1 MKLLSTIAAVAA
13 LAAIGTSA
21 NAVELVTNGNFEA
34 TTYTQNTQFG
44 GISGNTYVA
53 SQGVT
58 GWTGAGGNALQFY
71 YFGGTQTTVNP
82 IERFG
87 DANDVLNATTTNSIA
102 GGNFVGLDGDQGDA
116 GLGIPN
122 VQGSISQLINGLV
135 VGEHYT
141 LTFNWAAAQMANRFG
156 ATSEQLHITFGGETR
171 DTAILAIPEGGFSGW
186 QNGSFNF
193 TATSNSQLL
202 TFLSVGTPSGLPPI
216 ALLDGVSLT
225 MVPEPSTW
233 AMMLLGFGGI
243 GAMIR
248 RRRQTLATA

>member
-13 LAAIGTSA
+13 VAAIGTSA
-21 NAVELVTNGNFEA
+21 NAFELVTNGNFEA

-44 GISGNTYVA
+44 GISGSTYVA

-102 GGNFVGLDGDQGDA
+102 GGNFVGMDGDQGDNV
-116 GLGIPN
+116 GTPN

-141 LTFNWAAAQMANRFG
+141 LNFSWAAAQMANRLG
-156 ATSEQLHITFGGETR
+156 ATTEQLH
-171 DTAILAIPEGGFSGW
+171 
-186 QNGSFNF
+186 
-193 TATSNSQLL
+193 
-202 TFLSVGTPSGLPPI
+202 
-216 ALLDGVSLT
+216 
-225 MVPEPSTW
+225 
-233 AMMLLGFGGI
+233 
-243 GAMIR
+243 
-248 RRRQTLATA
+248 

>member
-13 LAAIGTSA
+13 VAAIGTSA
-21 NAVELVTNGNFEA
+21 NAFELVTNGNFEA

-44 GISGNTYVA
+44 GISGSTYVA

-102 GGNFVGLDGDQGDA
+102 GGNFVGMDGDQGDNV
-116 GLGIPN
+116 GTPN

-141 LTFNWAAAQMANRFG
+141 LTFSWAAAQMANRLG
-156 ATSEQLHITFGGETR
+156 ATTEQLHITFGGESR
-171 DTAILAIPEGGFSGW
+171 DTAILGIPEGGFSGW